1 MMSKPLQ
8 RSPERVRADSAPYTN
23 THTYTYICIYVCV
36 KYLQKSIHTGSQQIH
51 NHDFYNY

>member
-8 RSPERVRADSAPYTN
+8 RSPERVRADSAPHTN